1 MASPLL
7 PRPRS
12 LGASI
17 GQGGVLWRSSSV
29 ADGLG
34 GQSPAPSPLIPDG
47 KRRVGG
53 GRTLVQLLGGEWPR
67 RPAPRSLFLDP

>member
-7 PRPRS
+7 PRPLS

-34 GQSPAPSPLIPDG
+34 GQSPAPLPLIPDG

-53 GRTLVQLLGGEWPR
+53 AHFGAAPWRQMASATSPELPR
-67 RPAPRSLFLDP
+67 P